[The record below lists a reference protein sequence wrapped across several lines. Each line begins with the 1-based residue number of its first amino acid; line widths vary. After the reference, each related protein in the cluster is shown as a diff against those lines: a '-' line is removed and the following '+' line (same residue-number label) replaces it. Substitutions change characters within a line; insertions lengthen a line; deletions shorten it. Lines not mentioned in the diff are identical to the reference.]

1 MLFKSI
7 KKREYL
13 LKFPKHFYP
22 QNLLL
27 FFPRRK
33 MPTTSQK
40 QSLVVPLEIRC
51 LLFVHAGDTL
61 DYAL

>member
-7 KKREYL
+7 KKRE
-13 LKFPKHFYP
+13 FPQP
-22 QNLLL
+22 SSSQNFI

-33 MPTTSQK
+33 IPTTSQK
-40 QSLVVPLEIRC
+40 QSLMVPPEIRY
-51 LLFVHAGDTL
+51 LIFAHAGDTL